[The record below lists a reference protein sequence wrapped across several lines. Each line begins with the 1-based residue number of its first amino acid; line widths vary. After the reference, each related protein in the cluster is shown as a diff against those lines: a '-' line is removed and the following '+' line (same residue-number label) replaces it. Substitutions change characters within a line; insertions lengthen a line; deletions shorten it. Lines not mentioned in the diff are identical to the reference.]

1 MSGDEKERKEKKN
14 NYKKEKDS
22 KKRSLRIATCS
33 SNRMRDGAVLH
44 FYQQLINRLSTTKC
58 G

>member
-44 FYQQLINRLSTTKC
+44 FYQQLINNKMWIT
-58 G
+58 